1 MRARLKYQLK
11 HHPGSEFT
19 RSHAKNNGSF
29 GTRKCKRMRIIRP
42 ETSELDSGLCVAT
55 TKSTQISLTLP
66 LLLERTSR
74 YAMQIA
80 ILRCTGL

>member
-11 HHPGSEFT
+11 PNEYKSV
-19 RSHAKNNGSF
+19 AGSF

>member
-1 MRARLKYQLK
+1 
-11 HHPGSEFT
+11 
-19 RSHAKNNGSF
+19 
-29 GTRKCKRMRIIRP
+29 MRIIRP

-80 ILRCTGL
+80 ILRCTGLQRKITRFKQSTMAPIARSTVLTT